1 MVTHSSELKKL
12 ISKLSELDTCA
23 VSDTL
28 DSLNLPGATIGL
40 RPLWGSPKIV
50 GRIITVQIVPRSDI
64 KPSEHLNTAA
74 IEIGQ
79 EGNVIVVAN
88 GGRTDVSC
96 WGDILANAAIKKGI
110 NGVVI
115 DGACRD
121 IDACEDLE
129 FPVFGKAVVPVS
141 ARSRIVQKSFN
152 ESVMI
157 AGVMVEPGDF
167 LIADGSGTVFIPQ
180 QRAKEV
186 VQKASKLAYKQSL
199 MVKAVQSGRSVS
211 EVMHD
216 REFDTVL
223 KEENCDENR

>member
-1 MVTHSSELKKL
+1 MVTHSPELKEL
-12 ISKLSELDTCA
+12 LSKLSELDTCA

-50 GRIITVQIVPRSDI
+50 GRIITVQIIPRSDV

-74 IEIGQ
+74 IEIGKD
-79 EGNVIVVAN
+79 GDVIVVAN

-96 WGDILANAAIKKGI
+96 WGDILANAAIQKGI
-110 NGVVI
+110 NGVII

-121 IDACEDLE
+121 IDACEDIE

-141 ARSRIVQKSFN
+141 ARGRIIQKSFN
-152 ESVMI
+152 EPVMI
-157 AGVMVEPGDF
+157 AGILVEPGDF

-180 QRAKEV
+180 LRAEEV
-186 VQKASKLAYKQSL
+186 IQQAHKLAYKQSL
-199 MVKAVQSGRSVS
+199 MVNAVQSGRSVI

-216 REFDTVL
+216 REFDKVL
-223 KEENCDENR
+223 QKED

>member
-1 MVTHSSELKKL
+1 MVTHSSEFKKIL
-12 ISKLSELDTCA
+12 SKLSKLDTCA

-40 RPLWGSPKIV
+40 RPLWGSPKII

-74 IEIGQ
+74 IESGQ
-79 EGNVIVVAN
+79 EGDAIVVAN
-88 GGRTDVSC
+88 GGRTDMSC

-121 IDACEDLE
+121 IDVCKEIA
-129 FPVFGKAVVPVS
+129 FPVFGKAVVLVS
-141 ARSRIVQKSFN
+141 ARGRIVQKSFN
-152 ESVMI
+152 ETVMI

-180 QRAKEV
+180 QRIDEV
-186 VQKASKLAYKQSL
+186 IQKASKLVQKQLL
-199 MVKAVQSGRSVS
+199 MVEAVKSGRSVID
-211 EVMHD
+211 VMHD
-216 REFDTVL
+216 REFDKVL
-223 KEENCDENR
+223 KEEN

>member
-1 MVTHSSELKKL
+1 MVNNSPEFKEL
-12 ISKLSELDTCA
+12 ISKLSELDTCV

-28 DSLNLPGATIGL
+28 DSLNLPGATVGL

-50 GRIITVQIVPRSDI
+50 GRIITVQIVPRSDV
-64 KPSEHLNTAA
+64 KPSEHLNTSA
-74 IEIGQ
+74 IEFGQ
-79 EGNVIVVAN
+79 EGDVIVVAN

-96 WGDILANAAIKKGI
+96 WGDILANAAIKKRI

-121 IDACEDLE
+121 IDACEEIE
-129 FPVFGKAVVPVS
+129 FPVFGRAVVPVS
-141 ARSRIVQKSFN
+141 ARGRIVQKSFN
-152 ESVMI
+152 ETVMI

-180 QRAKEV
+180 QRADEV
-186 VQKASKLAYKQSL
+186 IQKASTLVYKQSL
-199 MVKAVQSGRSVS
+199 MVEAVRSGRSVVD
-211 EVMHD
+211 VMHD

-223 KEENCDENR
+223 KEEI